1 VLVAAVEEPL
11 PYEAEYQAILLRS
24 RGGTI
29 EAEARAGVVNEAEAA
44 GTTVSVEGMTRVGL
58 SALIAVAQAE
68 LARAERRER
77 VEHEQE
83 RTAAPATPERGSP
96 TPASVAKRARAR

>member
-1 VLVAAVEEPL
+1 
-11 PYEAEYQAILLRS
+11 
-24 RGGTI
+24 
-29 EAEARAGVVNEAEAA
+29 
-44 GTTVSVEGMTRVGL
+44 MTRVGL

-83 RTAAPATPERGSP
+83 GTAAPATPERGCP
-96 TPASVAKRARAR
+96 TPASVAKRARARLAKENIEISVLKILRLLIYSFWLFVI